1 MVRQQAWTRGPLADV
16 GLAALTLAAVAAWG
30 GTGLDTLG
38 WVFAVAE
45 SAALCLRSRH
55 PVPVAVFTL
64 VACVVYYS
72 VSEVHGPIWPAFLV
86 ALYTVAAR
94 ARPAIAAVLVT
105 VALIAFAYEGKG
117 TGTPHLAGAAPF
129 LLAGWL
135 IAAIAVGGVVHNRRA
150 FLREAERHA
159 QDARL
164 RREEELRLRAA
175 EERLR
180 IARELHD
187 VLGHNISLIN
197 VQATAALHRLQSQ
210 PERAAPAL
218 TAIKASSK
226 EALRELRA
234 TLGVLRQ
241 VDEDAPTGPAS
252 GLAGL
257 SALVERAGNADLSV
271 SLEIVGRPQDVPA
284 EVGLAGYRIV
294 QEALT
299 NVSRHAV
306 ASTAMVRIRF
316 DDRQVT
322 VEIDDDGR
330 GAPVASIGSGSGS
343 GLRGMAERAIALGG
357 EFVAGPLPGRG
368 FRVSARLP
376 EPVDAVSSGWKAHR

>member
-1 MVRQQAWTRGPLADV
+1 MVRQQTLADV
-16 GLAALTLAAVAAWG
+16 GLAALALAAVAVWG

-38 WVFAVAE
+38 WVFAAAE
-45 SAALCLRSRH
+45 SAALCLRGRH
-55 PVPVAVFTL
+55 PVPVAVFAL
-64 VACVVYYS
+64 MACLVYYA
-72 VSEVHGPIWPAFLV
+72 VSDVHGLIWPAFLI

-94 ARPAIAAVLVT
+94 ARPAIAVALVT
-105 VALIAFAYEGKG
+105 VALTAFAYEGRG

-135 IAAIAVGGVVHNRRA
+135 VAAIAVGGVVHNRRA

-164 RREEELRLRAA
+164 HREEELRLRAA

-197 VQATAALHRLQSQ
+197 VQATAALHRLGSQ
-210 PERAAPAL
+210 PERAEPAL

-226 EALRELRA
+226 EALRELRT

-241 VDEDAPTGPAS
+241 VDEEAPTDPAPE
-252 GLAGL
+252 LAGL
-257 SALVERAGNADLSV
+257 SALVERAGTADLSI
-271 SLEIVGRPQDVPA
+271 SLEIAGRPRDVPA

-299 NVSRHAV
+299 NVTRHAG
-306 ASTAMVRIRF
+306 ASTAAVRVGF
-316 DDRQVT
+316 GDRQVT
-322 VEIDDDGR
+322 VEIEDDGR
-330 GAPVASIGSGSGS
+330 GAPMASVGSGSGS

-357 EFVAGPLPGRG
+357 EFAAGPLPGRG

-376 EPVDAVSSGWKAHR
+376 EPVDAMSAGREAHR

>member
-38 WVFAVAE
+38 WVLAVAE
-45 SAALCLRSRH
+45 SAALCLRNRH
-55 PVPVAVFTL
+55 PVPVAVFAL
-64 VACVVYYS
+64 VACLVYYA
-72 VSEVHGPIWPAFLV
+72 VSDVHGPIWPAFLI
-86 ALYTVAAR
+86 ALYTVASR
-94 ARPAIAAVLVT
+94 AQPAIAVVLVT
-105 VALIAFAYEGKG
+105 IALIAFAYEGKG

-135 IAAIAVGGVVHNRRA
+135 VAAIAVGGVVHNRRA

-180 IARELHD
+180 IARDLHD

-197 VQATAALHRLQSQ
+197 VQATAALHRMGSQ
-210 PERAAPAL
+210 PERAGPAL

-226 EALRELRA
+226 EALRELRT

-241 VDEDAPTGPAS
+241 VDEDAPTDPAP

-257 SALVERAGNADLSV
+257 SALVDRAGTADLSV
-271 SLEIVGRPQDVPA
+271 SLEIAGRPRDVPA

-299 NVSRHAV
+299 NVTRHAG
-306 ASTAMVRIRF
+306 ASTAMVRVRF
-316 DDRQVT
+316 DDRHVT
-322 VEIDDDGR
+322 VEIEDDGG
-330 GAPVASIGSGSGS
+330 GAPMAAIGSGS

-376 EPVDAVSSGWKAHR
+376 EPVDAVAAGREAHR